1 MSKLTD
7 DDIEQLL
14 RETFAD
20 KENLVDELP
29 LATKRRNPGPVLL
42 AAAAVLVVLA
52 GVLYGVNRAGDP
64 GAVSPAGQ
72 VSTTVRSEGDDAM
85 IWAAAIESMLRQV
98 TPGQGWKTVFV
109 LDESKAGKGPAFSDP
124 QRG

>member
-1 MSKLTD
+1 MGKLTD
-7 DDIEQLL
+7 EDIEQLL

-29 LATKRRNPGPVLL
+29 LATKRRNPAPVLL

-52 GVLYGVNRAGDP
+52 GVVYGVSRAGDL
-64 GAVSPAGQ
+64 GAVSPAGP
-72 VSTTVRSEGDDAM
+72 VSTTVRSESDDAM
-85 IWAAAIESMLRQV
+85 IWAAAIEAMLRQV

-109 LDESKAGKGPAFSDP
+109 LDESKLGKGPTFSGGS
-124 QRG
+124 RS